1 MKYTINT
8 FIKNLIGDEEDY
20 NFLIEDGVENL
31 YWDGSYIHICK
42 NNESYDSIQFAKIK
56 PSVFTMDL
64 SSEVC
69 WYFTVEFS
77 DGGLKKNKIYNISD
91 FKHLYK

>member
-8 FIKNLIGDEEDY
+8 FIKNLIGDKEAY
-20 NFLIEDGVENL
+20 KCLVQQCVRNL
-31 YWDGSYIHICK
+31 YWDGSFIHFCRHSV
-42 NNESYDSIQFAKIK
+42 SYDSIQFAKVK
-56 PSVFTMDL
+56 PNVFTMDL

-77 DGGLKKNKIYNISD
+77 DGGFKKNKIYNIAD